1 MPFYLN
7 DWIFPR
13 CFKTYS
19 ATRATSK
26 RSLSFVIKKSA
37 ASPLNITTDLRWVSK
52 QLPPWPSDARTIHEL
67 QPWGWRRNDHTGCC
81 GYHIHYKLRFSKLKT
96 TNLSILS
103 FLFFFKE
110 KLKTWHEYLNCCFH
124 DGLTFSGRNLQINSV
139 YKWLVWKSL
148 FHFLN
153 PLDLSIVIRDTLFWW
168 SKYYLK
174 A

>member
-1 MPFYLN
+1 MFENCKDELLMKFFRIFWTSLELWISSLAHAVLLEWLN
-7 DWIFPR
+7 FPTMLQD
-13 CFKTYS
+13 F

-103 FLFFFKE
+103 FLFF
-110 KLKTWHEYLNCCFH
+110 
-124 DGLTFSGRNLQINSV
+124 
-139 YKWLVWKSL
+139 
-148 FHFLN
+148 
-153 PLDLSIVIRDTLFWW
+153 
-168 SKYYLK
+168 SKK
-174 A
+174 N